1 MNKLNYTL
9 KGKVSLVTGAA
20 GYLGSTISATLVNLG
35 SDIVLVDVN
44 KAKLNKVAI
53 NLKKISKQNIDIIS
67 CNLTSSSS
75 IEKVVKLIQKKYG
88 KLDVLVN
95 SIGMVGTD
103 KMKGWNTSFKK
114 QSKKSWDNAINI
126 NLTSVFFLIQALYK
140 LMKKAKDSS
149 IINISSIYGTNAP
162 DQKIYKNTNINNPA
176 AYSVSKAGLTY
187 MTKWLASSLAPNIR
201 VNTISPGGI
210 KRNQSKVFMK
220 QYISKTLL
228 NRMATEE
235 DIVGAIIFLATN
247 MSSYVTGQN
256 IIIDGGFTTK

>member
-1 MNKLNYTL
+1 
-9 KGKVSLVTGAA
+9 
-20 GYLGSTISATLVNLG
+20 
-35 SDIVLVDVN
+35 
-44 KAKLNKVAI
+44 
-53 NLKKISKQNIDIIS
+53 
-67 CNLTSSSS
+67 
-75 IEKVVKLIQKKYG
+75 
-88 KLDVLVN
+88 
-95 SIGMVGTD
+95 
-103 KMKGWNTSFKK
+103 
-114 QSKKSWDNAINI
+114 
-126 NLTSVFFLIQALYK
+126 
-140 LMKKAKDSS
+140 MKKAKDSS

-201 VNTISPGGI
+201 VNSISPGGI